1 MLMEEKDKN
10 IIDSERLGSV
20 SEPIAEVSFVE
31 VHERTS
37 EYEMLEKRALN
48 RR

>member
-1 MLMEEKDKN
+1 MEEKDKKLEE
-10 IIDSERLGSV
+10 SMRLGSV
-20 SEPIAEVSFVE
+20 SEPIAEASFVE
-31 VHERTS
+31 THERTS